1 MRRYLTFLLALSALV
16 GLLSGCGSND
26 ADVKQA
32 NRYADAVNKA
42 QTDFAAKLDE
52 LSAKVTPTS
61 TRAQDDATL
70 KAFQGAV
77 TDVVGKLRAVAVPP
91 RVVELHK
98 QFIAQISAYGQ
109 EIDRVRPAFDSPD
122 PQKILAAQ
130 QRLRTGVATVS
141 TRINQTIEQINTRL
155 KG

>member
-1 MRRYLTFLLALSALV
+1 MLLALGAVALA
-16 GLLSGCGSND
+16 GCGSGND
-26 ADVKQA
+26 DVAQA
-32 NRYADAVNKA
+32 NRYADAVNRA
-42 QTDFAAKLDE
+42 QTDFAGRLDK

-77 TDVVGKLRAVAVPP
+77 TDVVGRLRAVDVPP
-91 RVVELHK
+91 KVKGLHQ
-98 QFIAQISAYGQ
+98 QFIDQIAAYGK

-130 QRLRTGVATVS
+130 QRLRTAVS
-141 TRINQTIEQINTRL
+141 DVSGQINRTIDQINAKL

>member
-1 MRRYLTFLLALSALV
+1 MIRRLLSMLLALAAVTALA
-16 GLLSGCGSND
+16 GCGGGND
-26 ADVKQA
+26 DVARA
-32 NRYADAVNKA
+32 NRYADAVNRA
-42 QTDFAAKLDE
+42 QTDFAGRLGR

-77 TDVVGKLRAVAVPP
+77 TRVVGRLRAVDVPP
-91 RVVELHK
+91 NVRDLHQ
-98 QFIAQISAYGQ
+98 QFVDQIAAYGR

-122 PQKILAAQ
+122 PQEILAAQ
-130 QRLRTGVATVS
+130 QRLRTAVSDVS
-141 TRINQTIEQINTRL
+141 TQINRTIDQINAKL

>member
-1 MRRYLTFLLALSALV
+1 MRRSLTFLLALCALGGV
-16 GLLSGCGSND
+16 LSGCGGND

-42 QTDFAAKLDE
+42 QTDFAATLDQ

-61 TRAQDDATL
+61 TRAQDDRTL
-70 KAFQGAV
+70 AAFQGAV
-77 TDVVGKLRAVAVPP
+77 TQVVGRLRAVDAPP
-91 RVVELHK
+91 RVAGLHQ
-98 QFIAQISAYGQ
+98 QFIDQIAAYGK
-109 EIDRVRPAFDSPD
+109 EIDRVRPAFDSVD

-141 TRINQTIEQINTRL
+141 TRINQTIEQINTKL
-155 KG
+155 KD

>member
-1 MRRYLTFLLALSALV
+1 MRRYLSLLLAASAV
-16 GLLSGCGSND
+16 AGLAACGGSGN
-26 ADVKQA
+26 DVKQA
-32 NRYADAVNKA
+32 NRYADNVNRA
-42 QTDFAAKLDE
+42 QRDFAGTLKD

-77 TDVVGKLRAVAVPP
+77 TRVVGRLRAVEVPP
-91 RVVELHK
+91 KVKDLH
-98 QFIAQISAYGQ
+98 QRFVDQLSAYGKEVDQ
-109 EIDRVRPAFDSPD
+109 VRPAFNSPD

-130 QRLRTGVATVS
+130 QRLRTAVADVS
-141 TRINQTIEQINTRL
+141 RQINATIDQINAKL

>member
-1 MRRYLTFLLALSALV
+1 MRRYLSVLLALSAL
-16 GLLSGCGSND
+16 GALAGCGGSSV
-26 ADVKQA
+26 DVKQA

-42 QTDFAAKLDE
+42 QGDFAARLDQ

-70 KAFQGAV
+70 KAFQAAV
-77 TDVVGKLRAVAVPP
+77 TRVVARLRAVDVPP
-91 RVVELHK
+91 RVKDLH
-98 QFIAQISAYGQ
+98 QRFIAQIAAYGR

-130 QRLRTGVATVS
+130 TRLRTAVAKVS
-141 TRINQTIEQINTRL
+141 SQINGTIDQINAKL

>member
-1 MRRYLTFLLALSALV
+1 MRRYLTVLLAASALAA
-16 GLLSGCGSND
+16 LAGCGSSD
-26 ADVKQA
+26 GIDRAQA

-42 QTDFAAKLDE
+42 QSDFAGTLDE

-61 TRAQDDATL
+61 TRAQDDKTLQSFQTAVDRVVGQL
-70 KAFQGAV
+70 KAV
-77 TDVVGKLRAVAVPP
+77 DVPP
-91 RVVELHK
+91 RVKDLHAK
-98 QFIAQISAYGQ
+98 FIAQISAYGR

-130 QRLRTGVATVS
+130 QQLRTAVQKVS
-141 TRINQTIEQINTRL
+141 DQINGTINQINAKL